1 MLVAVRSVTT
11 GVPGALGS
19 AANVEEVDL
28 FNATYPAGFNLWWR
42 SFQRE
47 AERSYFTSFT
57 CELTREMKAPRRAAE
72 SAAFINLT
80 FPGVYHV
87 NN

>member
-1 MLVAVRSVTT
+1 MRRTLRALIC
-11 GVPGALGS
+11 GGARFRGKPS
-19 AANVEEVDL
+19 
-28 FNATYPAGFNLWWR
+28 
-42 SFQRE
+42 
-47 AERSYFTSFT
+47 SYFTSFT